1 MCFWKLCLLSTQE
14 LWKWKLPS
22 TKKRHI
28 QMHAQ
33 ICPGL
38 PYCATI
44 FIFRDNEKETYCC
57 LEDRTRALHILSP
70 TFIGTEQVFPP
81 EHKTD
86 GRNQRFTS
94 YLVLP
99 SSSKPKHNLLKI
111 KAKGSGFFL
120 ETPVPSW
127 MISVPTNLFQYLQR
141 QELWASPVLCRFL
154 PHGVCHTEVQ
164 VSSLWS
170 LAQQAEELLLPTQN

>member
-1 MCFWKLCLLSTQE
+1 
-14 LWKWKLPS
+14 
-22 TKKRHI
+22 
-28 QMHAQ
+28 MHAQ

-111 KAKGSGFFL
+111 KAKGSGFFFRNTCPQL
-120 ETPVPSW
+120 DDFSSYKF
-127 MISVPTNLFQYLQR
+127 ISVPTEAGALSFSCPLQISPPWSMPYR
-141 QELWASPVLCRFL
+141 GPSEL
-154 PHGVCHTEVQ
+154 
-164 VSSLWS
+164 SLKS
-170 LAQQAEELLLPTQN
+170 RPAG